1 MNRNNIRPFLCGMLA
16 SLALCVCATTAL
28 ADFSPANPLKFNTLN
43 MRVAGSLV
51 LREDENLT
59 SDNGATIP
67 SSILYT
73 DEFGGGTTYLPVRIV
88 TQSLSLDTEWMQNSH
103 TLEVRLEGDQELRT
117 YNTHRAGTSFED
129 PDTKERTIKEIEP
142 RQAIGTNLI
151 ERFNHQGTETYAHTF
166 DNLDPSKGSN
176 LSITITNNGRYPLKF
191 DIGMYAG
198 EAFTSIPTQVPAG
211 ETVTRTFTVLSF
223 DAAAERP
230 LAMQLGN
237 APGTLH
243 QINAEISAVQFK

>member
-43 MRVAGSLV
+43 MRVAGKLV
-51 LREDENLT
+51 LREDETLT

-88 TQSLSLDTEWMQNSH
+88 TQSLSLDTEWIQDSH
-103 TLEVRLEGDQELRT
+103 TLNVTLEGDQELRT
-117 YNTHRAGTSFED
+117 FNTNFPGMSFLD
-129 PDTKERTIKEIEP
+129 PDTEEEFLTEVEP
-142 RQAIGTNLI
+142 KQGIGTNLI
-151 ERFNHQGTETYAHTF
+151 EPFIHQDTASYQHTF
-166 DNLDPSKGSN
+166 ENLDPSKGGN
-176 LSITITNNGRYPLKF
+176 LSITITNNGSYPLKF
-191 DIGMYAG
+191 GLGLMAG
-198 EAFTSIPTQVPAG
+198 NAFASTPTQVPAG
-211 ETVTRTFTVLSF
+211 ETVTRSFEILDFKPLS
-223 DAAAERP
+223 EQP
-230 LAMQLGN
+230 LVIEVGN